1 MRLHAAHPSRPR
13 AERAPYSHELAEMV
27 GVVIG
32 HDQDRA
38 QVGLVGL
45 AGWDRLSQ
53 IEGGVRDELPWCTTR
68 DLGQ

>member
-1 MRLHAAHPSRPR
+1 
-13 AERAPYSHELAEMV
+13 MV

-45 AGWDRLSQ
+45 AGRDRLSQ
-53 IEGGVRDELPWCTTR
+53 IEGGVRDEPLQPLAIGPEARNVLVPCGIAGASVIKCW
-68 DLGQ
+68 